1 MRTFAMS
8 MVAGLLLAC
17 GSTSLGPCNASTC
30 EGCCSAAGQCEP
42 GNTVGACGNM
52 GGTCRDCSGLGL
64 SCNLGSCSAVISNT
78 GGSGGGSPTGGG
90 TGGGGVQDA
99 GTPDAGTLDAGT
111 LDAGT
116 PDGVAMTRACTNT
129 FGAQLSAVHGR
140 LDGLLVAVVPPGGRS
155 CNGDADHV
163 HLQVLAN
170 GSVYDVAVNV
180 RDNTGGDVFFLARD
194 GAAVSFAWV
203 EGWHPY
209 ERLGYPSLGLS
220 SGAFTAKPISLLAQQ
235 VENELATVNHVSI
248 FATGYGPSGV
258 HNVHYRDGVSSDG
271 AIIARPL
278 SGGAR
283 TLFFHFA
290 NQSF

>member
-1 MRTFAMS
+1 
-8 MVAGLLLAC
+8 
-17 GSTSLGPCNASTC
+17 
-30 EGCCSAAGQCEP
+30 
-42 GNTVGACGNM
+42 
-52 GGTCRDCSGLGL
+52 
-64 SCNLGSCSAVISNT
+64 
-78 GGSGGGSPTGGG
+78 
-90 TGGGGVQDA
+90 
-99 GTPDAGTLDAGT
+99 
-111 LDAGT
+111 
-116 PDGVAMTRACTNT
+116 MTRTCTNT
-129 FGAQLSAVHGR
+129 FGSQVSAVHGR
-140 LDGLLVAVVPPGGRS
+140 LDGLLVAIVAPGVRT
-155 CNGDADHV
+155 CNGDSDHV

-194 GAAVSFAWV
+194 GAAVSFVWA

-209 ERLGYPSLGLS
+209 ERLSYPNLGLS
-220 SGAFTAKPISLLAQQ
+220 SGAFTAKPIAVLAQQ
-235 VENELATVNHVSI
+235 VESELATVNHVSI

-258 HNVHYRDGVSSDG
+258 HDVHYRDGVSADG